1 LSQPLRHPAVLV
13 RELAVTRRVLE
24 VIVPTL
30 AMFGEVLVGL
40 GGSILTFRGFVQAV
54 CCGSLGCHRQ
64 LPHPLGLFTDA
75 NGIFE
80 APRLLTAFG
89 LPADVCVG
97 HQRLLLVNRRVASS
111 RATKTGSVKRVENRQ
126 VRVGPVAHLLG
137 AEAVRLEYPTQVVFE
152 SVTLG
157 VNDGA
162 RIGIVGR
169 NGDGKSSL
177 LGLLTGQLRPDSG
190 RVTRRSGLRVSALSQ
205 ADTLDPERTVGWT
218 LVADQPEH
226 QWAGDA
232 RVREVVDGLVSDI
245 AWDATISTLS
255 GGQRRRVQLA
265 QLLIGEWDVIA
276 LDEPTNHLDIEGITW
291 LAGHLR
297 QRWARNTG
305 GLLLVTHDR
314 WFLDEVATTTWE
326 VHDGIVEPFEGGY
339 AAYVLQRVERDRLA
353 SAAEAKRQNL
363 MRKELAWL
371 RRGPP
376 ARTSKPKFRIEAANQ
391 LIADVPPLRNTVELA
406 KLATARL
413 GKDVIDLLDV
423 SVSFD
428 GRPVLRDVEWR
439 IAPGERTGIVG
450 ANGAGKSTL
459 LGLITGSV
467 APDTGRVKRGKTVRL
482 AMLDQRGEELA
493 AVAGDRIADLL
504 GGLRGGYQVDGRE
517 VTPAQLLERLG
528 FARGQ
533 LSARVDD
540 LSGGQRRRLQLMLTL
555 LAEPNVLLL
564 DEPTNDVDTDT
575 LTAVEDLLDSWA
587 GTLIVVSHDRYL
599 LERVT
604 DQQYAILDG
613 RLRHL
618 PGGIDEY
625 LRLAA
630 RRTTTSASL
639 APSSGPSSGPA
650 RFEPATVSG
659 SQRRAAEK
667 ELAAV
672 DRQLAR
678 LADRIAAKHHEL
690 AEHDQSD
697 HVGLTRLT
705 RELRGLEGEV
715 AERES
720 RWLELSEALE

>member
-1 LSQPLRHPAVLV
+1 
-13 RELAVTRRVLE
+13 
-24 VIVPTL
+24 
-30 AMFGEVLVGL
+30 M
-40 GGSILTFRGFVQAV
+40 
-54 CCGSLGCHRQ
+54 
-64 LPHPLGLFTDA
+64 
-75 NGIFE
+75 
-80 APRLLTAFG
+80 
-89 LPADVCVG
+89 
-97 HQRLLLVNRRVASS
+97 
-111 RATKTGSVKRVENRQ
+111 
-126 VRVGPVAHLLG
+126 AHLLG
-137 AEAVRLEYPTQVVFE
+137 AEAVHLEYPTQVVFE
-152 SVTLG
+152 SISLG
-157 VNDGA
+157 VDDGD

-177 LGLLTGQLRPDSG
+177 LGLLTGELQPNSG
-190 RVTRRSGLRVSALSQ
+190 RVTWRSGLRVGALSQ
-205 ADTLDPERTVGWT
+205 GDALDPHRTVGWT
-218 LVADQPEH
+218 LVGDQAEH

-232 RVREVVDGLVSDI
+232 RIRDVVSGLVSDFD
-245 AWDATISTLS
+245 WETTVSTLS
-255 GGQRRRVQLA
+255 GGQRQRVQLA
-265 QLLIGEWDVIA
+265 RLLVGEWDVIA

-291 LAGHLR
+291 LVGHLK
-297 QRWARNTG
+297 QRWARNSG

-326 VHDGIVEPFEGGY
+326 VHDGIVEPFDGGY

-353 SAAEAKRQNL
+353 ATAEAKRQNL

-413 GKDVIDLLDV
+413 GKDVVDLLDV
-423 SVSFD
+423 SISFD

-439 IAPGERTGIVG
+439 IGPGERTGIVG

-459 LGLITGSV
+459 LGLIAGTIQ
-467 APDTGRVKRGKTVRL
+467 PDTGRVKHGKTVKLAVLDQQGDRL
-482 AMLDQRGEELA
+482 AQFAD
-493 AVAGDRIADLL
+493 DRIADVLSRL
-504 GGLRGGYQVDGRE
+504 PGGYQVEGRD

-528 FARGQ
+528 FGRGQ
-533 LSARVDD
+533 LSARVGE

-555 LAEPNVLLL
+555 LSEPNVLLL
-564 DEPTNDVDTDT
+564 DEPTNDVDTDM
-575 LTAVEDLLDSWA
+575 LTATEDLLDAWA

-599 LERVT
+599 IERVT

-630 RRTTTSASL
+630 RSTPPEQPTTTA
-639 APSSGPSSGPA
+639 AKPQAMSGA
-650 RFEPATVSG
+650 D
-659 SQRRAAEK
+659 RRAAEK
-667 ELAAV
+667 ELAAT

-678 LADRIAAKHHEL
+678 LADRITAKHNEL

-697 HVGLTRLT
+697 HVALTRLT
-705 RELRGLEGEV
+705 HELRDLEGEV
-715 AERES
+715 AATEA
-720 RWLELSEALE
+720 RWLELSEILE